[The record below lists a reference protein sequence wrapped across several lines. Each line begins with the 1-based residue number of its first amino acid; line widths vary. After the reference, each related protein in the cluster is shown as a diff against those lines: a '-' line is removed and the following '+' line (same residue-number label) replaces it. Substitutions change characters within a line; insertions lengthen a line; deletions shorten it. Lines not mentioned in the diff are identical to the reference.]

1 MEFSRPIAP
10 WEINLWIWR
19 RRLRERSLA
28 PSAFNFLHRQLGS
41 LKSDLAM
48 SSVTKWL
55 RNRTAAAAQGE
66 SGFAGQVIL
75 VAIGV
80 HQLDGSF
87 RSFHAIR
94 TIGPYRNFYCRHEAS
109 VMHLGVRREDISFQL
124 SSSREEVASGQWL
137 VASG

>member
-1 MEFSRPIAP
+1 MDGILKTNSCLGNQPVIS
-10 WEINLWIWR
+10 R
-19 RRLRERSLA
+19 RRLRERPLV
-28 PSAFNFLHRQLGS
+28 PSAFNFLNRQLGS
-41 LKSDLAM
+41 LKPNLAM

-55 RNRTAAAAQGE
+55 GNRTAAATQGK

-94 TIGPYRNFYCRHEAS
+94 TIRPYRNFYCSHEAS
-109 VMHLGVRREDISFQL
+109 VGTCGCEYGEKIS
-124 SSSREEVASGQWL
+124 ASNCRVLAGRGG
-137 VASG
+137 SG